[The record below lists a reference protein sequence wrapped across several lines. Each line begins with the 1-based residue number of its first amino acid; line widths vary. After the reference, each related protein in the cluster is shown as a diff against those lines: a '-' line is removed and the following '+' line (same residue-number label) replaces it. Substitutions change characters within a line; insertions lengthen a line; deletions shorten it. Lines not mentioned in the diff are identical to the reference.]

1 MRIGI
6 DAKFL
11 AYRRGHGNYSFS
23 LLSNVGRLN
32 SSHEFLVYATG
43 NVERGTLASLA
54 NGRLRVLPVG
64 PGNYILRE
72 QMSLPFRAARDRVDL
87 LHCPDHGCP
96 FILPRKT
103 KLVVTL
109 HDVIFMM
116 QGSELPHPT
125 SLYQCVGRAYRRL
138 AARHMARRADAI
150 LTDSQTS
157 ARDIRRYLGV
167 PASRIVVAHLA
178 AGEAFRRLNP
188 TEVNATISGL
198 GISSPFIFAL
208 GAVDPRKNTARVISA
223 FARFR
228 ARSSAFAHQLVIAGL
243 SGRALTAFRRLAQI
257 TGVEEHVK
265 FFGFI
270 SEPTLVALYN
280 RAEALVYPSLYE
292 GFGLPVLEAMA
303 CGTAA
308 IGSTTGSIPEVAGE
322 AAVLVNPYDVDA
334 IAAAMTQVALDRAL
348 RDSLIERG
356 IQRAAEFSWERCAR
370 QTLAVY
376 ERCLAA

>member
-23 LLSNVGRLN
+23 LLSHIGRLD
-32 SSHEFLVYATG
+32 SSHEFLVYSTG
-43 NVERGTLASLA
+43 NVDRGTMASLA

-64 PGNYILRE
+64 PENYIVRE
-72 QMSLPFRAARDRVDL
+72 QMSLPLRAARDRVDL

-96 FILPRKT
+96 FILPRKA

-116 QGSELPHPT
+116 QGSELPRPT
-125 SLYQCVGRAYRRL
+125 SLYQRVGGAYRRL
-138 AARHMARRADAI
+138 AARYMARRADAI
-150 LTDSQTS
+150 LTVSQTS

-167 PASRIVVAHLA
+167 PASRITVAHEA

-188 TEVNATISGL
+188 TEVDAAVRGL
-198 GISSPFIFAL
+198 GISGPFMFAL
-208 GAVDPRKNTARVISA
+208 GGDDPRKNTARVISA
-223 FARFR
+223 FARFKATSR
-228 ARSSAFAHQLVIAGL
+228 VSYQLVIAGL
-243 SGRALTAFRRLAQI
+243 PSRALTALRRLAQSM
-257 TGVEEHVK
+257 GVEEHVS
-265 FFGFI
+265 FLGFI
-270 SEPTLVALYN
+270 PEHTLVALYN
-280 RAEALVYPSLYE
+280 AAETLVYPSLYE

-303 CGTAA
+303 CGTAV
-308 IGSTTGSIPEVAGE
+308 ISSTTGAIPEVAGD

-334 IAAAMTQVALDRAL
+334 IAAAITRVVLDRAL
-348 RDSLIERG
+348 RESLIDMG
-356 IQRAAEFSWERCAR
+356 FQRAAEFSWERCAR

-376 ERCLAA
+376 ERCMAV